1 MSNAATP
8 PPSPLALTFIVLTV
22 TLDAIGIGL
31 IFPVMPDLMM
41 EVTGASLSEAALW
54 GGVLA
59 TSFAVMQF
67 VFGPLVGNLSDRYG
81 RRPILLVSL
90 AIMAV
95 DYVAM
100 ALAQTLWL
108 LLAARL
114 IAGITAATH
123 STANAYI
130 ADISAPDER
139 AKRYG
144 YIGAGFGI
152 GFVAGPIIGGL
163 VAGIDP
169 RAPFWVAAVL
179 AVANFI
185 FGMIVLPESL
195 PAEKRRPFTL
205 ARANPLSSFAAIRRL
220 PGLKLL
226 LVVSFLYALTFNVW
240 PAIWSYYGKAA
251 FGWNAMWIGISL
263 AVFGICMAAAQ
274 ATMVA
279 PMIKRFGER
288 RTAAYGMGAEVI
300 TYSFFG
306 FVTSGFW
313 ALVFTPLTALGGV
326 TGPALQAL
334 MSRATPEDQQGELQ
348 GINTSLNA
356 LATILAPLVMTWVFG
371 YFTSP
376 AAPIFLPG
384 APFLLSAT
392 IMVGVVILFVAKSR
406 EKPAP

>member
-1 MSNAATP
+1 MTAIPIPS
-8 PPSPLALTFIVLTV
+8 PSPLALTFIILTV

-41 EVTGASLSEAALW
+41 EVMGSSLSEAALW

-100 ALAQTLWL
+100 ALAQTIWL

-130 ADISAPDER
+130 ADISSPDER

-144 YIGAGFGI
+144 FIGAGFGI

-195 PAEKRRPFTL
+195 PPEKRRPFTL

-263 AVFGICMAAAQ
+263 AVFGICMATAQ

-279 PMIKRFGER
+279 PMIRRFGER
-288 RTAAYGMGAEVI
+288 RTATYGMAAEVI

-306 FVTSGFW
+306 LVSSGFW

-376 AAPIFLPG
+376 AAPIYLPG

-406 EKPAP
+406 ETPVP

>member
-1 MSNAATP
+1 MTATP
-8 PPSPLALTFIVLTV
+8 ATPPSPLALTFIILTV

-41 EVTGASLSEAALW
+41 DVMGSSLSEAALW

-100 ALAQTLWL
+100 ALAHTIWL

-114 IAGITAATH
+114 VAGITAATH

-130 ADISAPDER
+130 ADISTPDER
-139 AKRYG
+139 ARRYG
-144 YIGAGFGI
+144 FIGAGFGI

-163 VAGIDP
+163 MAGIDP
-169 RAPFWVAAVL
+169 RAPFWAAAVL

-195 PAEKRRPFTL
+195 PLEKRRPFTL

-240 PAIWSYYGKAA
+240 PVIWSYYGKAA

-263 AVFGICMAAAQ
+263 AVFGVCMAAAQ
-274 ATMVA
+274 ATLVA
-279 PMIKRFGER
+279 PMIKRFGEQ

-306 FVTSGFW
+306 LVSSGFW

-371 YFTSP
+371 YFTSA
-376 AAPIFLPG
+376 AAPVYLPG
-384 APFLLSAT
+384 APFLLSAV
-392 IMVGVVILFVAKSR
+392 IMVGVVTLFVAKSR
-406 EKPAP
+406 ERPAP